1 MKQEEK
7 KRQQVLVETTKDCRE
22 NIRKIAKHDGRQM
35 NKVIELAIKCYAER
49 IGLKL

>member
-1 MKQEEK
+1 MKQEK

-35 NKVIELAIKCYAER
+35 NKVIELAVECYAKK